1 MKRTL
6 PLLAAI
12 AFLCAACGGAS
23 PTSPSNVPTYAPAQ
37 DPAGATSLTYTK
49 DIQPILSADCT
60 SCHSA
65 SRRDGGYDFTSYSG
79 VLRAVTAGN
88 AQSPLVRATQSNG
101 TMYRNFRGSAAQKAE
116 TIRRWVV
123 DFGAA
128 Q

>member
-1 MKRTL
+1 MRRTL
-6 PLLAAI
+6 PLLAA
-12 AFLCAACGGAS
+12 AAMLCAACGGS
-23 PTSPSNVPTYAPAQ
+23 PISPSNAPTYAPAQ
-37 DPAGATSLTYTK
+37 DPAGATSLTYSK
-49 DIQPILSADCT
+49 DIQPILAADCT
-60 SCHSA
+60 ACHSA
-65 SRRDGGYDFTSYSG
+65 SRRDGGYDFTSYAG
-79 VLRAVTAGN
+79 VLRAVTAGS